1 MGDFLGDVSFSGD
14 RFEKILICCTFGC
27 NREYNK
33 GGKEG
38 QIAEALSAKGEKYMN
53 EERKKQRQERA
64 AEQFRQ
70 LTEENREKVRDY
82 VAHLIKEQCTPAP

>member
-1 MGDFLGDVSFSGD
+1 MDVSFSGD

-27 NREYNK
+27 NLEYNK

-82 VAHLIKEQCTPAP
+82 VANLIKEQCTPAP

>member
-1 MGDFLGDVSFSGD
+1 
-14 RFEKILICCTFGC
+14 
-27 NREYNK
+27 
-33 GGKEG
+33 
-38 QIAEALSAKGEKYMN
+38 MN

-82 VAHLIKEQCTPAP
+82 VPNLIKEQCTPAP

>member
-1 MGDFLGDVSFSGD
+1 
-14 RFEKILICCTFGC
+14 
-27 NREYNK
+27 
-33 GGKEG
+33 
-38 QIAEALSAKGEKYMN
+38 MN
-53 EERKKQRQERA
+53 EERKKQRQEKA

>member
-1 MGDFLGDVSFSGD
+1 MFFHENGLPLK
-14 RFEKILICCTFGC
+14 KILICCTFGC

-38 QIAEALSAKGEKYMN
+38 QIAEALSAKGEKDMN